1 MVQVQLW
8 VIALLLRLQSLIHK
22 AYISYISFIDILS
35 AALDG
40 GVAVSSL
47 LIYFILQYPKKG
59 TIGLDT
65 IQTWW
70 GNTVYANTLDA
81 KGVPKLTPDPA
92 VGYFGP
98 PPGHF

>member
-1 MVQVQLW
+1 LY
-8 VIALLLRLQSLIHK
+8 SFIHD
-22 AYISYISFIDILS
+22 AYIFFIDILS

-47 LIYFILQYPKKG
+47 LIYFILQHPKKG
-59 TIGLDT
+59 TIGLNT
-65 IQTWW
+65 IRTWW
-70 GNTVYANTLDA
+70 GNTVYANTLDGKFA
-81 KGVPKLTPDPA
+81 PKLTPDPA

>member
-1 MVQVQLW
+1 M
-8 VIALLLRLQSLIHK
+8 HM
-22 AYISYISFIDILS
+22 YISFIDILS

-59 TIGLDT
+59 TIGLNT

-70 GNTVYANTLDA
+70 GNTVYANTLDG

>member
-1 MVQVQLW
+1 MCHCTLITIVN
-8 VIALLLRLQSLIHK
+8 VIHNA
-22 AYISYISFIDILS
+22 YISFIDILS

-40 GVAVSSL
+40 GVAMSSL
-47 LIYFILQYPKKG
+47 LIYFILQYPRKG
-59 TIGLDT
+59 TIGLNT

-70 GNTVYANTLDA
+70 GNTVYANTLDG
-81 KGVPKLTPDPA
+81 KGMPKLTPDPA